1 MDKRITIRLDDATIA
16 KLETMSKKYGM
27 SKAEVIR
34 VVLENQLQKYAN
46 QPQMTTQ
53 QYNEFKQLFF
63 DAKTELG
70 KVETQLKKIGNNVN
84 QLAKINRKNQN
95 EKALNNERNYKLF
108 RSYINELETL
118 QTAIERLSASVNDFG
133 GANSAR

>member
-1 MDKRITIRLDDATIA
+1 MDKRITIRLDDATII

-27 SKAEVIR
+27 SKAEIIR
-34 VVLENQLQKYAN
+34 VVLENQFAKYAN
-46 QPQMTTQ
+46 QPQLTNEQ
-53 QYNEFKQLFF
+53 FNEFKQLFF
-63 DAKTELG
+63 ETKTELG

-84 QLAKINRKNQN
+84 QLTKINRKNKN

-108 RSYINELETL
+108 MSYVNELETL

>member
-1 MDKRITIRLDDATIA
+1 MDKRITIRLDDATII
-16 KLETMSKKYGM
+16 KLETMSKKYGL

-34 VVLENQLQKYAN
+34 VVLENQFAKYAN
-46 QPQMTTQ
+46 QPQMSTQ

-63 DAKTELG
+63 DMKTQIG

-84 QLAKINRKNQN
+84 QLAKINRKNKN
-95 EKALNNERNYKLF
+95 EKALNNERNYNLF
-108 RSYINELETL
+108 KSYINELETL
-118 QTAIERLSASVNDFG
+118 QTTLEKLSANVNDFG